1 MYGCI
6 HAPGIAASGIARHF
20 SPLVEAIDP
29 ATVVMD
35 LTGMQR
41 LLGSPAEIPRRL
53 RGRPV
58 RTRALPWPSIAPR
71 PCMRRGGLR
80 GSL

>member
-6 HAPGIAASGIARHF
+6 RAPGIAASGIARHF
-20 SPLVEAIDP
+20 SPQVEAIDP

-41 LLGSPAEIPRRL
+41 LLGSPQEIAAAMSEGEPSSRSM
-53 RGRPV
+53 PV
-58 RTRALPWPSIAPR
+58 KSITTVAGSIAST
-71 PCMRRGGLR
+71 CGEK
-80 GSL
+80 